1 MVPSQMCLERS
12 GRLWTLDGLFTPD
25 DEVLQ
30 SMDLGV
36 DVSSPP
42 HSSARAWSMSGGLK
56 ERPAPFVTVR
66 GLGILRRHSSSE
78 RIPV

>member
-1 MVPSQMCLERS
+1 MCLERS

-42 HSSARAWSMSGGLK
+42 HSSARGVEHVWRL
-56 ERPAPFVTVR
+56 ERETSTVR
-66 GLGILRRHSSSE
+66 YGQRSGDSQASFL
-78 RIPV
+78 